1 MNTFLGGVEKKAFRM
16 AVLATGNDDDAFDI
30 VQDTMLAFVKSY
42 SSRSGEEWAPLFY
55 RVLQNRITD
64 FHRRSAVRNRF
75 RSWFRWGSDAEDN
88 DDENPLEQVADNND
102 VSSEQKLL
110 SEEFA
115 ASLET
120 ALKDMPLRQRQAFLL
135 RAWEGLDT
143 RQTGVAMGCSQGSVK
158 THYSRAIHALRT
170 NMKEFAP

>member
-1 MNTFLGGVEKKAFRM
+1 MNTFLAGVEKKAFRM

-30 VQDTMLAFVKSY
+30 VQDTMMAFVKSY

-64 FHRRSAVRNRF
+64 FHRRSTVRNRL
-75 RSWFRWGSDAEDN
+75 RSWFRWGSDAED
-88 DDENPLEQVADNND
+88 DGENPLEQAADKNG

-143 RQTGVAMGCSQGSVK
+143 QQTGVAMGCSQGSVK

-170 NMKEFAP
+170 NLKEFAP